1 MYLVGSCD
9 ELGAWDLSRK
19 AVRVFFLSGAVRGEP
34 TVGGPGGGTVLGHVE
49 NVEKTGIGCLNE

>member
-19 AVRVFFLSGAVRGEP
+19 AVRFFFSGCGAGVQ
-34 TVGGPGGGTVLGHVE
+34 TSAT
-49 NVEKTGIGCLNE
+49 

>member
-19 AVRVFFLSGAVRGEP
+19 AVRFFFFRVRCGGSNVSYLRSGEV
-34 TVGGPGGGTVLGHVE
+34 V
-49 NVEKTGIGCLNE
+49 